1 MSAKYQVWCDVGGT
15 FTDCFVTDPL
25 GQRQRLKVL
34 SHGRMPGHI
43 DRWCDPN
50 AWIDARCVG
59 QPEGFWASSR
69 VVFFDA
75 DRQAIA
81 QAICI
86 EFDGSTGRFVVSDW
100 QILGRKDLG
109 GSRKQLA
116 NSMVGYELISGLEA
130 PVLATRL
137 MLRVPLSE
145 PLPRLDIRLGTTR
158 ATNALLTRTGE
169 PTALLTTEGFED
181 LLEIGYQER
190 PELFAICV
198 SKRSNLYAISA
209 GIRERLDAQ
218 GRVLVPLDLVQAR
231 KQLES
236 LLDAGI
242 GSLAICFLHAYRNSS
257 HEQQVAELAMEL
269 GFQWV
274 FCSSRVAPVIRAVS
288 RGETTLVD
296 AYLTPVVRR
305 YLSSVRD
312 QFCDGTASRFRVM
325 TSSGGLVDSQG
336 ASGKELVLSGPA
348 GGAVALQAISKQ
360 YNAPK
365 LIGLD
370 MGGTSTDV
378 CRIDGRLQLE
388 HETIKAGVRMCVPT
402 LAIHTVASGGGSVCS
417 FDGVQLRV
425 GPKSA
430 GSDPGPAC
438 YGRGGPLTITDLNL
452 LEGRIDPQAF
462 PIPLYREYSTERL
475 NELLDQVRGNV
486 LFESMDAE
494 RLTEGL
500 RRIANEQMAA
510 AVRAI
515 SIEQGADPRDHVLV
529 GFGGAAGQHICEIA
543 QLLDM
548 DRIIDP
554 PEAGLLSA
562 LGMGLAQVQRS
573 ANYPIYRLLGQID
586 SGEYDSVRK
595 ELVERLS
602 GELALEGL
610 APEQQVYRG
619 EVELRYVGS
628 EGSLRIFWDDQPEGW
643 PARFESAYREKFG
656 VVRPDH
662 PLELT
667 CLWLQGG
674 SPELA
679 IGQGANRVSDS
690 TDASNL
696 LPIRSGRSIP
706 MVIGQRPVQADR
718 WDRGEIQVGATIV
731 GPALIQTHGST
742 TIIEPGWQ
750 AIKQFDGSIRIERL
764 KIDREKIA
772 IERIPSRLDEGKFD
786 PVLREVLA
794 QRIAAIADQMG
805 IALEQTAMSVNV
817 KQRRDFSCAVFDA
830 RGELIAN
837 APHVPVH
844 LGAMGRTVQAMIE
857 RFPRMHPGDSFVTN
871 DPYQGGSHLPDV
883 TLVTPVFDKNASDR
897 PAFFVA
903 SRAHHAEIGG
913 IAPGSMAP
921 TSTCLGHEGVIIP
934 PMHWTEQGIDRS
946 ERVESLLLST
956 RYPSRNVAEN
966 MSDLLAQ
973 QAANQRGVLA
983 MQALAESLGV
993 EHLQSMLESILE
1005 VARAKTACWI
1015 ESLSKAE
1022 YCFEDAMDDGTRI
1035 AVRITKQ
1042 QSTGQ
1047 HSESRV
1053 VPSGARLVVDFEGT
1067 GLESIG
1073 NLNANPGIVTA
1084 AVMYTIRCAI
1094 GDTMP
1099 LNSGVMRAIELKI
1112 PRGIL
1117 DPRGSGP
1124 IEHWPAV
1131 AGGNVET
1138 SQRIVD
1144 VLWGALGLAAASQ
1157 GTMNNFLFGNAS
1169 FGYYETIGGG
1179 TGASRSGPGADA
1191 VHSHMTNTR
1200 LTDVEVLE
1208 CRYPVRLVRFAVRKG
1223 SGGRGH
1229 FQGGN
1234 GMVRELMALEP
1245 LEVSLV
1251 TSRRLDTGPYG
1262 LEHGG
1267 CGLPGENWWIGT
1279 SDQQRRLEGSCQIR
1293 LEAGERICILTP
1305 GGGGFGS
1312 V

>member
-1 MSAKYQVWCDVGGT
+1 MSGKYQVWCDVGGT

-59 QPEGFWASSR
+59 QPEGFWASSK

-81 QAICI
+81 QAICK

-100 QILGRKDLG
+100 KILGSNDLG
-109 GSRKQLA
+109 GSRMQLA

-198 SKRSNLYAISA
+198 SKRSSLYAISA

-231 KQLES
+231 KQLLG
-236 LLDAGI
+236 LLGVGI
-242 GSLAICFLHAYRNSS
+242 RSLAICFLHAYRNSS

-312 QFCDGTASRFRVM
+312 QFCEDTASWFRVM
-325 TSSGGLVDSQG
+325 TSSGGLIDARD

-348 GGAVALQAISKQ
+348 GGAVALQAIAKQ
-360 YNAPK
+360 YDTPK

-388 HETIKAGVRMCVPT
+388 YETIKAGVRMCVPT

-475 NELLDQVRGNV
+475 NELLDQVRCNV

-610 APEQQVYRG
+610 APERQIYRG

-656 VVRPDH
+656 VVRLDH

-679 IGQGANRVSDS
+679 IGHGANRVSDS

-706 MVIGQRPVQADR
+706 MVIGQRPVQAAR
-718 WDRGEIQVGATIV
+718 WDRGEIQVGATIA
-731 GPALIQTHGST
+731 GPALIQSLGST
-742 TIIEPGWQ
+742 TIIDPGWQ
-750 AIKQFDGSIRIERL
+750 AVMQSDGSLR
-764 KIDREKIA
+764 IDRAKKPVEQNLQRQH
-772 IERIPSRLDEGKFD
+772 EDKFD

-805 IALEQTAMSVNV
+805 IVLEQTATSVNV

-871 DPYQGGSHLPDV
+871 DPYQGGSHLPDM
-883 TLVTPVFDKNASDR
+883 TLVTPVFDKNGSDR

-921 TSTCLGHEGVIIP
+921 TATRLGQEGVILP
-934 PMHWTEQGIDRS
+934 PMHWTEQGVDRP
-946 ERVESLLLST
+946 ERVEALLLSAQ
-956 RYPSRNVAEN
+956 YPTRNVAEN
-966 MSDLLAQ
+966 MADLLAQ

-993 EHLQSMLESILE
+993 EYLQTMLESILE

-1022 YCFEDAMDDGTRI
+1022 YRFEDAMDDRTQI

-1042 QSTGQ
+1042 QVTEQQGGIGA
-1047 HSESRV
+1047 

-1094 GDTMP
+1094 GDSMP
-1099 LNSGVMRAIELKI
+1099 LNSGVMRAVELKI
-1112 PRGIL
+1112 PPGIL
-1117 DPRGSGP
+1117 NPRGKGP
-1124 IEHWPAV
+1124 KEHWPAV

-1157 GTMNNFLFGNAS
+1157 GTMNNFLFGNS
-1169 FGYYETIGGG
+1169 HFGYYETIGGG
-1179 TGASRSGPGADA
+1179 TGASQFGPGAHA

-1208 CRYPVRLVRFAVRKG
+1208 SRYPVRVISFGVRRS
-1223 SGGRGH
+1223 SGGKGH
-1229 FQGGN
+1229 YEGGS
-1234 GMVRELMALEP
+1234 GMVREVMALEP

-1251 TSRRLDTGPYG
+1251 TSRRGDAGPYG
-1262 LEHGG
+1262 LQEGES
-1267 CGLPGENWWIGT
+1267 GLPGENWWIGT
-1279 SDQQRRLEGSCQIR
+1279 GDQQRRLEGSCQLR
-1293 LEAGERICILTP
+1293 LKAGERIRIMTP

-1312 V
+1312 VQLR

>member
-1 MSAKYQVWCDVGGT
+1 MSGKYQVWCDVGGT

-59 QPEGFWASSR
+59 QPEGFWASCR
-69 VVFFDA
+69 VVLFDA
-75 DRQAIA
+75 DRQAVA
-81 QAICI
+81 QAICK

-100 QILGRKDLG
+100 KILGSNDLG
-109 GSRKQLA
+109 GSRMQLA

-198 SKRSNLYAISA
+198 SKRSSLYAISA

-231 KQLES
+231 EQLLG
-236 LLDAGI
+236 LLGVGI
-242 GSLAICFLHAYRNSS
+242 RSLAICFLHAYRNSS

-312 QFCDGTASRFRVM
+312 QFCEDTASWFRVM
-325 TSSGGLVDSQG
+325 TSSGGLIDARD

-348 GGAVALQAISKQ
+348 GGAVALQAIAKQ
-360 YNAPK
+360 YDTPK

-388 HETIKAGVRMCVPT
+388 YETIKAGVRMSIPT
-402 LAIHTVASGGGSVCS
+402 LAIHTVASGGGSICS

-462 PIPLYREYSTERL
+462 PIPLYRESSTERL

-486 LFESMDAE
+486 LFESMDAG

-562 LGMGLAQVQRS
+562 LGMGLAQVTRS
-573 ANYPIYRLLGQID
+573 ASYPIYRPLSQVEP
-586 SGEYDSVRK
+586 SEYERIRN
-595 ELVERLS
+595 ELADRLS
-602 GELALEGL
+602 GELAREGID
-610 APEQQVYRG
+610 AERQIYRG

-656 VVRPDH
+656 VVRLDH

-690 TDASNL
+690 SDASNL

-706 MVIGQRPVQADR
+706 MVIGQRPVQAAR
-718 WDRGEIQVGATIV
+718 WDRGEIQVGAMIA
-731 GPALIQTHGST
+731 GPALIQSLGST
-742 TIIEPGWQ
+742 TIIDPGWQ
-750 AIKQFDGSIRIERL
+750 AVMQSDGSLR
-764 KIDREKIA
+764 IDRAKKPVEQNLQRQH
-772 IERIPSRLDEGKFD
+772 EDKFD

-805 IALEQTAMSVNV
+805 IVLEQTATSVNV

-883 TLVTPVFDKNASDR
+883 TLVTPVFDKNGSDR

-921 TSTCLGHEGVIIP
+921 TATRLGQEGVILP
-934 PMHWTEQGIDRS
+934 PMHWTEQGVDRP
-946 ERVESLLLST
+946 ERVEALLLSAQ
-956 RYPSRNVAEN
+956 YPTRNVAEN
-966 MSDLLAQ
+966 MADLLAQ

-993 EHLQSMLESILE
+993 EYLQTMLESILD
-1005 VARAKTACWI
+1005 VAKAKTVRWI
-1015 ESLSKAE
+1015 DSLPKAE
-1022 YCFEDAMDDGTRI
+1022 YRFEDAMDDRTQI

-1042 QSTGQ
+1042 QVTEQQGGIGA
-1047 HSESRV
+1047 

-1094 GDTMP
+1094 GDSMP
-1099 LNSGVMRAIELKI
+1099 LNSGVMRAVELKI
-1112 PRGIL
+1112 PPGIL
-1117 DPRGSGP
+1117 NPRGKGP
-1124 IEHWPAV
+1124 KEHWPAV

-1157 GTMNNFLFGNAS
+1157 GTMNNFLFGNS
-1169 FGYYETIGGG
+1169 HFGYYETIGGG
-1179 TGASRSGPGADA
+1179 TGASQFGPGAHA

-1208 CRYPVRLVRFAVRKG
+1208 SRYPVRVISFGVRRS
-1223 SGGRGH
+1223 SGGKGH
-1229 FQGGN
+1229 YEGGS
-1234 GMVRELMALEP
+1234 GMVREVMALEP

-1251 TSRRLDTGPYG
+1251 TSRRGDAGPYG
-1262 LEHGG
+1262 LQEGES
-1267 CGLPGENWWIGT
+1267 GLPGENWWIGT
-1279 SDQQRRLEGSCQIR
+1279 GDQQRRLEGSCQLR
-1293 LEAGERICILTP
+1293 LKAGERIRIMTP

-1312 V
+1312 VQLR

>member
-1 MSAKYQVWCDVGGT
+1 
-15 FTDCFVTDPL
+15 
-25 GQRQRLKVL
+25 
-34 SHGRMPGHI
+34 
-43 DRWCDPN
+43 
-50 AWIDARCVG
+50 
-59 QPEGFWASSR
+59 

-81 QAICI
+81 QAICK

-100 QILGRKDLG
+100 KILGSNDLG

-198 SKRSNLYAISA
+198 SKRSSLYAISA

-231 KQLES
+231 EQLLG
-236 LLDAGI
+236 LLGVGI
-242 GSLAICFLHAYRNSS
+242 RSLAICFLHAYRNSS

-452 LEGRIDPQAF
+452 LEGRIDPRAF

-610 APEQQVYRG
+610 APERQIYRG

-679 IGQGANRVSDS
+679 IGHGANRVSDS

-718 WDRGEIQVGATIV
+718 WDRGEIQVGATIA
-731 GPALIQTHGST
+731 GPALIQSLGST
-742 TIIEPGWQ
+742 TIIDPGWQ
-750 AIKQFDGSIRIERL
+750 AVMQSDGSLR
-764 KIDREKIA
+764 IDRAKKPVEQNLQRQH
-772 IERIPSRLDEGKFD
+772 EDKFD

-805 IALEQTAMSVNV
+805 IVLEQTATSVNV

-871 DPYQGGSHLPDV
+871 DPYQGGSHLPDM
-883 TLVTPVFDKNASDR
+883 TLVTPVFDKNGSDR

-921 TSTCLGHEGVIIP
+921 TATRLGQEGVILP
-934 PMHWTEQGIDRS
+934 PMHWTEQGVDRP
-946 ERVESLLLST
+946 ERVEALLLSAQ
-956 RYPSRNVAEN
+956 YPTRNVAEN
-966 MSDLLAQ
+966 MADLLAQ

-993 EHLQSMLESILE
+993 EYLQTMLESILE

-1022 YCFEDAMDDGTRI
+1022 YRFEDAMDDRTQI

-1042 QSTGQ
+1042 QVTEQQGGIGA
-1047 HSESRV
+1047 

-1094 GDTMP
+1094 GDSMP
-1099 LNSGVMRAIELKI
+1099 LNSGVMRAVELKI
-1112 PRGIL
+1112 PPGIL
-1117 DPRGSGP
+1117 NPRGKGP
-1124 IEHWPAV
+1124 KEHWPAV

-1157 GTMNNFLFGNAS
+1157 GTMNNFLFGNS
-1169 FGYYETIGGG
+1169 HFGYYETIGGG
-1179 TGASRSGPGADA
+1179 TGASQFGPGAHA

-1208 CRYPVRLVRFAVRKG
+1208 SRYPVRVISFGVRRS
-1223 SGGRGH
+1223 SGGKGH
-1229 FQGGN
+1229 YEGGS
-1234 GMVRELMALEP
+1234 GMVREVMALEP

-1251 TSRRLDTGPYG
+1251 TSRRGDAGPYG
-1262 LEHGG
+1262 LQEGES
-1267 CGLPGENWWIGT
+1267 GLPGENWWIGT
-1279 SDQQRRLEGSCQIR
+1279 GDQQRRLEGSCQLR
-1293 LEAGERICILTP
+1293 LKAGERIRIMTP

-1312 V
+1312 VQLR